1 MNMKPKTTK
10 GSIYFGLPHRKMKFQ
25 GEMLTVLSG
34 YILNNPWPSPPSDK
48 YAIPIPPD
56 IKAKGGDALAQWKKK
71 TRAEMVARFN
81 KAMQDYEQKEACV
94 EVEILFPQ
102 FRWKGGAIG
111 AEVGRE
117 ELYAGFIDKNFD
129 LILPDGRK
137 LEGRTDGITDAEVQ
151 GNKARLEIDEMAA
164 EDGGDKKPTKR
175 QANYLKP
182 KWGAAEIKIA
192 QSKIQYYRK
201 DEKGISD
208 AEIVRRMPDEWKNN
222 SVLNQARCPSDPT
235 FKGWVAQVRTL
246 GYIRQSRR
254 INVTG

>member
-137 LEGRTDGITDAEVQ
+137 LEGRTEGITDAEVQ
-151 GNKARLEIDEMAA
+151 GNKARMEIEAEPIEKVVEKAVAKGTRKRNRKRGPIGRKSALENKRWDSAMQKMDKLARGGMTHLAAA
-164 EDGGDKKPTKR
+164 EAVRDSMSMDEVTTGTIKRRYAEWVKNRMARKKP
-175 QANYLKP
+175 
-182 KWGAAEIKIA
+182 
-192 QSKIQYYRK
+192 
-201 DEKGISD
+201 
-208 AEIVRRMPDEWKNN
+208 
-222 SVLNQARCPSDPT
+222 
-235 FKGWVAQVRTL
+235 
-246 GYIRQSRR
+246 
-254 INVTG
+254 